1 MDKKRVNTETKNI
14 IFIITYSIVL
24 AVALFNMNT
33 TMSLLGWIIA
43 ILNPFLTGLVVAFI
57 INIIMKY
64 LENKAFR
71 FLDKPKFKLWQ
82 KLKRP
87 VCMLL
92 SFLII
97 ILAITAVIFF
107 IGPQLIQSVRL
118 LSNNMPVYISY
129 LQNLTTTVLG
139 WFNLSVEDLG
149 SFAVDW
155 NSLFDKISSILANI
169 SPRVLNFATGFTSAL
184 FNFFMGIIFAMY
196 LLLGKEKLLRD
207 LKLTSKAILSPQ
219 NFSSAKSIAAKAN
232 LIFTSFVVGQLT
244 EAVILGVMYFIGT
257 SIFRM
262 PYAPLISTIMAVCSL
277 IPMFG
282 PIIGAIPSAFILLM
296 VSPNLAIIFIIMAVV
311 FQQIEGNFIYPKVVG
326 DSVGL
331 PGIWVLFSILVGG
344 SLFGAVGM
352 ILSVP
357 IASLLY
363 ALIREFVYDRLK
375 EKKEFED

>member
-33 TMSLLGWIIA
+33 TMSLLGW
-43 ILNPFLTGLVVAFI
+43 LLQMLSPFLTGLIVAFI

-71 FLDKPKFKLWQ
+71 FLNKPKFKLWE

-87 VCMLL
+87 VCMML

-97 ILAITAVIFF
+97 ILVIVAVVLFV
-107 IGPQLIQSVRL
+107 GPQLTQSLRL
-118 LSNNMPVYISY
+118 LSGNMPVYISY
-129 LQNLTTTVLG
+129 LQNMTATVLG

-149 SFAVDW
+149 SFAINFSD
-155 NSLFDKISSILANI
+155 LFGKISSILANI

-184 FNFFMGIIFAMY
+184 FNFFMGLIFAIY

-207 LKLTSKAILSPQ
+207 LELTTKAVLPTQ
-219 NFSSAKSIAAKAN
+219 KFVTARNIAIKAN
-232 LIFTSFVVGQLT
+232 SIFTSFVVGQLT
-244 EAVILGVMYFIGT
+244 EAIILGAMYFIGT
-257 SIFRM
+257 TIFRM
-262 PYAPLISTIMAVCSL
+262 PYAPLISTLMAACSL
-277 IPMFG
+277 VPMFG

-296 VSPNLAIIFIIMAVV
+296 VSPNLAIIFVIMAIV

-331 PGIWVLFSILVGG
+331 PGIWVLFSILIGG
-344 SLFGAVGM
+344 SLFGALGM

-357 IASLLY
+357 FASLIY
-363 ALIREFVYDRLK
+363 ALIREFVYNKLK
-375 EKKEFED
+375 EKKELED

>member
-1 MDKKRVNTETKNI
+1 MDKKRVNIETKNI

-97 ILAITAVIFF
+97 LLAIAAVVLFV
-107 IGPQLIQSVRL
+107 GPQLAQSIRL
-118 LSNNMPVYISY
+118 LSGNMPIYVSY
-129 LQNLTTTVLG
+129 LQNMTSTALG
-139 WFNLSVEDLG
+139 WFNLGVEDLG
-149 SFAVDW
+149 SFAISW
-155 NSLFDKISSILANI
+155 NDIFNRVSSILADI
-169 SPRVLNFATGFTSAL
+169 SPRVLNFATGFTSSL
-184 FNFFMGIIFAMY
+184 FNFFMGVIFAIY
-196 LLLGKEKLLRD
+196 LLLGKEKLLYNVEI
-207 LKLTSKAILSPQ
+207 TSKAVLSPK
-219 NFSSAKSIAAKAN
+219 NFSNAKSIAAKAN

-296 VSPNLAIIFIIMAVV
+296 VNPNLAIIFVIMAVV

-344 SLFGAVGM
+344 SLFGAIGM
-352 ILSVP
+352 VLSVP
-357 IASLLY
+357 FASLGY
-363 ALIREFVYDRLK
+363 ALIRGFVFDRLK
-375 EKKEFED
+375 EKKDFED